1 LKKEGQRTVG
11 GRHCG
16 EWRIELQ
23 SSRERKLLEAKARMM
38 ERISEERNEVFILE
52 APEHV
57 A

>member
-1 LKKEGQRTVG
+1 LEEDIIS
-11 GRHCG
+11 G

-38 ERISEERNEVFILE
+38 ERISEERKEVFILE
-52 APEHV
+52 APERV